1 MAGSG
6 KTSPSEIHKNTGM
19 AKMVIKGFPLKNIT
33 IFPPHIYSVFFMIDT
48 TTSPHLATHLPTYP
62 QLQPCLAI
70 YLPS

>member
-6 KTSPSEIHKNTGM
+6 KTSPSEIGKSTGM
-19 AKMVIKGFPLKNIT
+19 AKVVNKSFP
-33 IFPPHIYSVFFMIDT
+33 FSPHIYSVFFMIDT